1 VEQWAQPSSH
11 NQLIPVDWVRTS
23 LYGDPF
29 LKIIK
34 KINHNGALY
43 DSSVYKL
50 NDGSPRGRKE
60 FQESGSHTVRIQDLE
75 TSEPANIMMMPW
87 EVKKKKKQRISAP
100 NEILVRILKPESPLQ
115 YIIKSPLTERVP
127 SLILSPSLSLSLS
140 HTHTHTNSFALSH
153 VYSTSREESYHLL
166 LLASHL

>member
-29 LKIIK
+29 FKNKK

-60 FQESGSHTVRIQDLE
+60 VQESGSHTVRIQDPE
-75 TSEPANIMMMPW
+75 TSEPANNMMMPW
-87 EVKKKKKQRISAP
+87 EVKKKKAKNFSTKWNTGSHLETRIAITIYNKKPTHWASP
-100 NEILVRILKPESPLQ
+100 ILD
-115 YIIKSPLTERVP
+115 
-127 SLILSPSLSLSLS
+127 LISLSLSL
-140 HTHTHTNSFALSH
+140 TNTHTNSIALSH
-153 VYSTSREESYHLL
+153 VYSTFREESYHLL

>member
-29 LKIIK
+29 LKIII

-87 EVKKKKKQRISAP
+87 EVKKKNKQRISAP

-127 SLILSPSLSLSLS
+127 SLILSPSLSLPLS
-140 HTHTHTNSFALSH
+140 HTHTHQLFRTL
-153 VYSTSREESYHLL
+153 TRI
-166 LLASHL
+166 